1 MQEFTITITENRKS
15 GQYPTATEVVHGMNP
30 IEHYKRL
37 ITTDDLNWIIARLDQ
52 ALTAKRRKRRST
64 KEPQEIVQ

>member
-1 MQEFTITITENRKS
+1 MQKFTISITEEP
-15 GQYPTATEVVHGMNP
+15 PTGEVLA

-37 ITTDDLNWIIARLDQ
+37 VTTDDLNWIIGQLDQ